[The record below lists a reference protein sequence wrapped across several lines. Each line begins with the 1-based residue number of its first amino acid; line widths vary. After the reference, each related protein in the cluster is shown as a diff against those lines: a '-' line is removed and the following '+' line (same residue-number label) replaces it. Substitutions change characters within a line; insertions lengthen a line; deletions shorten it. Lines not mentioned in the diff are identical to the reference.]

1 MDDLSPNQANRLS
14 GAQGYWGTAFVLA
27 LIAHGLLFVLLFV
40 SMQWRSEPTGPVYA
54 ELWND
59 DMPAAEA
66 PAETQPEPQPEPEP
80 EPQSEPEPQP
90 EPQPEPEPA
99 PEPPAPEEPQQQLPP
114 PPPPIAQTDL
124 DRQANLLED
133 PDIVQERLDRE
144 KKKQEEEKQRILE
157 RERQLQ
163 EAKRAEEQRK
173 AEEARQAELR
183 RQEEERRIEEQK
195 RQEELKKQEEQKRLA
210 EEKRKAEEKA
220 EAERKAKQ
228 EELKKQAQER
238 ERKIAEEKAQR
249 EKALAEKRKAQ
260 EELNRQRAQEQAN
273 AARRKEMLSRLTGQ
287 SGSAMGSGSGAM
299 TNFQQAQYNNRIV
312 ACIRPHITFNTPAGA
327 KRGMYVA
334 KFDVRL
340 LKNGQKAVPPKMI
353 SSSGLK
359 AFDTAV
365 EKAILMCNP
374 FPKPPVGGI
383 PSSITLTFD
392 PVDDAN
398 GR

>member
-54 ELWND
+54 ELWNG

-80 EPQSEPEPQP
+80 EPQPEPEPEP

-183 RQEEERRIEEQK
+183 RQEE
-195 RQEELKKQEEQKRLA
+195 LKKQEEQKRLA

-260 EELNRQRAQEQAN
+260 EELNRQRAEEQAN

-374 FPKPPVGGI
+374 FPKPPVGDI

-392 PVDDAN
+392 PVDDA
-398 GR
+398 RSR

>member
-54 ELWND
+54 ELWNG

-183 RQEEERRIEEQK
+183 RQEE
-195 RQEELKKQEEQKRLA
+195 LKKQEEQKRLA
-210 EEKRKAEEKA
+210 EEKRKAEEKS

-374 FPKPPVGGI
+374 FPKPPVGDI

>member
-54 ELWND
+54 ELWNG

-80 EPQSEPEPQP
+80 EPQPEPEPEP

-173 AEEARQAELR
+173 AEEARQ
-183 RQEEERRIEEQK
+183 
-195 RQEELKKQEEQKRLA
+195 EELKKQEEQKRLA

-260 EELNRQRAQEQAN
+260 EELNRQRAEEQAN

-374 FPKPPVGGI
+374 FPKPPVGDI

-392 PVDDAN
+392 PVDDA
-398 GR
+398 RSR

>member
-54 ELWND
+54 ELWNG

-66 PAETQPEPQPEPEP
+66 PAETQ
-80 EPQSEPEPQP
+80 
-90 EPQPEPEPA
+90 PEPA

-173 AEEARQAELR
+173 A
-183 RQEEERRIEEQK
+183 EEERRIEEQK

-374 FPKPPVGGI
+374 FPKPPVGDI

>member
-54 ELWND
+54 ELWNG

-80 EPQSEPEPQP
+80 EPQPEPEPEPEPQP
-90 EPQPEPEPA
+90 EPE
-99 PEPPAPEEPQQQLPP
+99 PAPEEPQQQLPP

-183 RQEEERRIEEQK
+183 RQEEERRIQEQK

-260 EELNRQRAQEQAN
+260 EELNRQRAEEQAN

-374 FPKPPVGGI
+374 FPKPPVGDI

-392 PVDDAN
+392 PVDDA
-398 GR
+398 RSR

>member
-54 ELWND
+54 ELWNG

-228 EELKKQAQER
+228 EEL
-238 ERKIAEEKAQR
+238 
-249 EKALAEKRKAQ
+249 
-260 EELNRQRAQEQAN
+260 NRQRAQEQAN

-374 FPKPPVGGI
+374 FPKPPVGDI

>member
-54 ELWND
+54 ELWNG

-80 EPQSEPEPQP
+80 EPQPEPEPEP

-183 RQEEERRIEEQK
+183 RQEEERRIQEQK

-210 EEKRKAEEKA
+210 EEKR
-220 EAERKAKQ
+220 
-228 EELKKQAQER
+228 KKQAQER

-260 EELNRQRAQEQAN
+260 EELNRQRAEEQAN

-374 FPKPPVGGI
+374 FPKPPVGDI

-392 PVDDAN
+392 PVDDA
-398 GR
+398 RSR

>member
-54 ELWND
+54 ELWNG

-220 EAERKAKQ
+220 EAERK
-228 EELKKQAQER
+228 
-238 ERKIAEEKAQR
+238 IAEEKAQR

-374 FPKPPVGGI
+374 FPKPPVGDI

>member
-54 ELWND
+54 ELWNG

-80 EPQSEPEPQP
+80 EPQPEPEPEP

-183 RQEEERRIEEQK
+183 RQEEERRIQEQK

-210 EEKRKAEEKA
+210 EEKRKAEEK
-220 EAERKAKQ
+220 AERKAKQ

-260 EELNRQRAQEQAN
+260 EELNRQRAEEQAN

-374 FPKPPVGGI
+374 FPKPPVGDI

-392 PVDDAN
+392 PVDDA
-398 GR
+398 RSR

>member
-54 ELWND
+54 ELWNG

-80 EPQSEPEPQP
+80 EPQPEPEPEP

-99 PEPPAPEEPQQQLPP
+99 PEPPAPEEPQQLPP

-183 RQEEERRIEEQK
+183 RQEEERRIQEQK
-195 RQEELKKQEEQKRLA
+195 RQEELKKQEEQKRL
-210 EEKRKAEEKA
+210 AEEKA

-260 EELNRQRAQEQAN
+260 EELNRQRAEEQAN

-374 FPKPPVGGI
+374 FPKPPVGDI

-392 PVDDAN
+392 PVDDA
-398 GR
+398 RSR

>member
-54 ELWND
+54 ELWNG

-66 PAETQPEPQPEPEP
+66 PAET
-80 EPQSEPEPQP
+80 
-90 EPQPEPEPA
+90 QPEPEPA

-173 AEEARQAELR
+173 A
-183 RQEEERRIEEQK
+183 EEERRIEEQK

-374 FPKPPVGGI
+374 FPKPPVGDI